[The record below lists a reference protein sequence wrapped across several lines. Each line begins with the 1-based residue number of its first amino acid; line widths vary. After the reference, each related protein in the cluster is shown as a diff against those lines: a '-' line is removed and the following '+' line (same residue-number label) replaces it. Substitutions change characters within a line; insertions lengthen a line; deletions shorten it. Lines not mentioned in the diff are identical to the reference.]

1 MLCWCTGATLLK
13 LSRER
18 IVRDEPETWAVAMA
32 AAQGSGTNERQDCA
46 SDPWCGPYFNC
57 CCLASRLLK
66 AFERTARQPD
76 AEGLGRRFSYSVLR
90 PLRSSSV
97 APSRGGDEAIEAVV
111 EPTPLTSSGS
121 VDIEVPLSLPPSPSG
136 LESRRSSPPYI
147 V

>member
-32 AAQGSGTNERQDCA
+32 AAQGTGTDCT
-46 SDPWCGPYFNC
+46 SDPWCGPYLNC

-76 AEGLGRRFSYSVLR
+76 AEGLGRRTSYTVLR

-97 APSRGGDEAIEAVV
+97 APSRGADEAVEDVV
-111 EPTPLTSSGS
+111 EPTQLTSSGS
-121 VDIEVPLSLPPSPSG
+121 VDTDVPLSLPPSPSG
-136 LESRRSSPPYI
+136 LESRRSPPYI